1 MRTIYPD
8 RGVGGTVRLRP
19 ECSIRGK
26 GEARRGEITMSGRS
40 TGTAKPSPFETAGP
54 LRESAPASTRWTALI
69 TVALVTVVL
78 LIGVAPASA
87 VSSPGQRYYLSLGDS
102 LAYGFQRAKAVAGL
116 PPAAFDTGYANLL
129 ATRIEHGQRPLAL
142 VNYGCPGESTVSFT
156 TGPCPWAAA
165 GLALHDPFVG
175 SQQAAALAFLHDH
188 RGRVDLVTLSLWGN
202 DANAFVAS
210 CNGNVQCV
218 LDRAPAAI
226 AAIAAR
232 LSSLLR
238 EIDRAAPDARVVVL
252 GAFDVN
258 IGAFALTHPIIQQLN
273 LTMAVAAAAN
283 HARFADPFP
292 VFNPEG
298 DTGATLCTLTLLCS
312 EGDAHPSDAGYRAI
326 ADLIETT

>member
-1 MRTIYPD
+1 MLLADPGEAAVRTLHRLQRAGQGHEFGRD
-8 RGVGGTVRLRP
+8 GSCRLR
-19 ECSIRGK
+19 K
-26 GEARRGEITMSGRS
+26 AR
-40 TGTAKPSPFETAGP
+40 
-54 LRESAPASTRWTALI
+54 ASKRYPRLYA
-69 TVALVTVVL
+69 VALVTVL
-78 LIGVAPASA
+78 LLTGATPASA
-87 VSSPGQRYYLSLGDS
+87 VSSSPGQRYYLSLGDS

-129 ATRIEHGQRPLAL
+129 ATRIEHGQRPLTL

-175 SQQAAALAFLHDH
+175 SQQAAALAFLNDH
-188 RGRVDLVTLSLWGN
+188 KGRVDLVTLSLWGN

-210 CNGNVQCV
+210 CNGNVQYV

-226 AAIAAR
+226 AAIAAN
-232 LSSLLR
+232 LSNLLR
-238 EIDRAAPDARVVVL
+238 EIDQAAPDARVVVL

-273 LTMAVAAAAN
+273 LAMADAAAAN